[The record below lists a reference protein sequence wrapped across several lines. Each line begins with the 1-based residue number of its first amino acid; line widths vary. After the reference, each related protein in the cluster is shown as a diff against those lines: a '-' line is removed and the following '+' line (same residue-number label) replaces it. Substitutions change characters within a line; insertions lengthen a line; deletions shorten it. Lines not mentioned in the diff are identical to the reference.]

1 MFYTFAR
8 YVVNVVFWLFNG
20 RYTVTGKENLPQE
33 GNYIMVGPH
42 RALWDMIYFALAVW
56 PKRFTFMAKKELFQN
71 PILRWILIHANAFS
85 VDRENPGPSAIK
97 TPVNTLKKTDMS
109 LIMFPS
115 GTRHSQEMKGGAMM
129 IAKMA
134 GVPLIPVVYQGPVK
148 MSEFLNPFKRGQIS
162 VAIGSAVEVDRKMKM
177 TEENVQAID
186 QELTTKFNALDNS
199 IDPTWEYVDPNP
211 KD

>member
-1 MFYTFAR
+1 MFYTVAR
-8 YVVNVVFWLFNG
+8 HVVNVVFWLFNG

-33 GNYIMVGPH
+33 SNYIMVGPH

-71 PILRWILIHANAFS
+71 PILRWILTNANAFS

-97 TPVNTLKKTDMS
+97 IPVNSLKKTDMS

-134 GVPLIPVVYQGPVK
+134 GVPLVPVVYQGPVK
-148 MSEFLNPFKRGQIS
+148 MSEFFNPFKRGQVS
-162 VAIGSAVEVDRKMKM
+162 VAIGAPVEVDRKMKM
-177 TEENVQAID
+177 TDENVQIID
-186 QELTTKFNALDNS
+186 QELTAAFNGLDAS
-199 IDPTWEYVDPNP
+199 IDPDWTYVDPNP

>member
-1 MFYTFAR
+1 MFYTVAR

-33 GNYIMVGPH
+33 SNYIMVGPH

-71 PILRWILIHANAFS
+71 PILRWILTNANAFS

-97 TPVNTLKKTDMS
+97 IPVNSLKKTDVS

-134 GVPLIPVVYQGPVK
+134 GVPLVPVVYQGPVK
-148 MSEFLNPFKRGQIS
+148 MSEFFNPFKRGQVS
-162 VAIGSAVEVDRKMKM
+162 VAIGAPVEVDRKMKM
-177 TEENVQAID
+177 TDENVQIID
-186 QELTTKFNALDNS
+186 QELTTAFNALDAS
-199 IDPTWEYVDPNP
+199 IDPNWTYVDPNP

>member
-1 MFYTFAR
+1 MFYTVAR
-8 YVVNVVFWLFNG
+8 YVANALFWLFNG
-20 RYTVTGKENLPQE
+20 RYSVTGKENLPKT

-71 PILRWILIHANAFS
+71 PILRWILVHANAFS

-134 GVPLIPVVYQGPVK
+134 GVPLVPVVYQGPVK
-148 MSEFLNPFKRGQIS
+148 LSEFFNPFKRGHIS
-162 VAIGSAVEVDRKMKM
+162 VAVGAPIEVDRKMKM
-177 TEENVQAID
+177 SEENVQVID
-186 QELTTKFNALDNS
+186 QQLTTSFNALDDS
-199 IDPTWEYVDPNP
+199 IDPNWEYVDPNP

>member
-1 MFYTFAR
+1 MFYTVAR

-33 GNYIMVGPH
+33 SNYIMVGPH

-71 PILRWILIHANAFS
+71 PILRWILTNANAFS

-97 TPVNTLKKTDMS
+97 IPVNSLKKTDMS

-134 GVPLIPVVYQGPVK
+134 GVPLVPVVYQGPVK
-148 MSEFLNPFKRGQIS
+148 MSEFFNPFKRGQVS
-162 VAIGSAVEVDRKMKM
+162 VAIGAPVEVDRKMKM
-177 TEENVQAID
+177 TDENVQIID
-186 QELTTKFNALDNS
+186 QELTAAFNGLDAS
-199 IDPTWEYVDPNP
+199 IDPDWTYVDPNP

>member
-1 MFYTFAR
+1 MFYTVAR

-33 GNYIMVGPH
+33 SNYIMVGPH

-71 PILRWILIHANAFS
+71 PILRWILTNANAFS

-97 TPVNTLKKTDMS
+97 IPVNSLKKTDMS

-134 GVPLIPVVYQGPVK
+134 GVPLVPVVYQGPVK
-148 MSEFLNPFKRGQIS
+148 MSELFNPFKRGQVS
-162 VAIGSAVEVDRKMKM
+162 VAIGAPVEVDRKMKM
-177 TEENVQAID
+177 TDENVQIID
-186 QELTTKFNALDNS
+186 QELTAAFNGLDAS
-199 IDPTWEYVDPNP
+199 IDPDWTYVDPNP

>member
-1 MFYTFAR
+1 MFYTVAR

-33 GNYIMVGPH
+33 SNYIMVGPH

-71 PILRWILIHANAFS
+71 PILRWILTNANAFS

-97 TPVNTLKKTDMS
+97 IPVNSLKKTDMS

-134 GVPLIPVVYQGPVK
+134 GVPLVPVVYQGPVK
-148 MSEFLNPFKRGQIS
+148 MSEFFNPFKRGQVS
-162 VAIGSAVEVDRKMKM
+162 VAIGAPVEVDRKMKM
-177 TEENVQAID
+177 TDENVQIID
-186 QELTTKFNALDNS
+186 QELTTAFNVLDAS
-199 IDPTWEYVDPNP
+199 IDPDWTYVDPNP